1 MNCKENCRKK
11 SNRNDKG
18 EKMQKITDLR
28 GIKDTAKVFLHMNI
42 EETKFSPLVIK
53 HPFTDSAM
61 VCLSQT
67 DGEIAFANIM
77 EDTKAFTLWKEQ
89 VEKQID
95 TAEDVFGVYHLMTK
109 SYLLDFLKYTE
120 SYLSREDFSKM
131 LADIWIRTE
140 APNLDPNFKQKE
152 LLDLFRKSKQEE
164 MMTEDEIETL
174 RSLPETVSVYRGVTS
189 YNAGKVKAL
198 YEELFTLELHYLL
211 REVLGKIEGFF
222 MLSYNDCEFIRELY
236 KDFYI
241 TPFER
246 LNSIS
251 QKYTPGGMFKELVIT
266 NYDLE
271 LRLKSQPKQLTLL

>member
-1 MNCKENCRKK
+1 MR
-11 SNRNDKG
+11 
-18 EKMQKITDLR
+18 KITDLR

-42 EETKFSPLVIK
+42 EKTKFSPLVIK

-89 VEKQID
+89 VD
-95 TAEDVFGVYHLMTK
+95 HLMTK
-109 SYLLDFLKYTE
+109 SYLLAFLKYTE

-152 LLDLFRKSKQEE
+152 LLDLFRDSKQEE

-198 YEELFTLELHYLL
+198 SWTLDQKVAQWFANRFGENGTVYEAEISKEHILALFKGRNEWEVIVEPDHLL
-211 REVLGKIEGFF
+211 Q
-222 MLSYNDCEFIRELY
+222 LSEAMEENMEE
-236 KDFYI
+236 
-241 TPFER
+241 P
-246 LNSIS
+246 
-251 QKYTPGGMFKELVIT
+251 
-266 NYDLE
+266 
-271 LRLKSQPKQLTLL
+271 QL

>member
-11 SNRNDKG
+11 SNRNDTG
-18 EKMQKITDLR
+18 EKMRKITDLR

-53 HPFTDSAM
+53 HPFTYSAM

-89 VEKQID
+89 VEKQIN

-109 SYLLDFLKYTE
+109 SYLLAFLKYTE
-120 SYLSREDFSKM
+120 SYLSREDFSKT

-198 YEELFTLELHYLL
+198 SWTLDQKVAQWFANRFGENGTVYEAEISKEYILALFKGRNEWEVIVEPDHLL
-211 REVLGKIEGFF
+211 Q
-222 MLSYNDCEFIRELY
+222 LSEAMEENMEE
-236 KDFYI
+236 
-241 TPFER
+241 P
-246 LNSIS
+246 
-251 QKYTPGGMFKELVIT
+251 
-266 NYDLE
+266 
-271 LRLKSQPKQLTLL
+271 QL

>member
-1 MNCKENCRKK
+1 MR
-11 SNRNDKG
+11 
-18 EKMQKITDLR
+18 KITDLR

-77 EDTKAFTLWKEQ
+77 EDAKPFTLWKEQ

-109 SYLLDFLKYTE
+109 SYLLAFLKYAE
-120 SYLSREDFSKM
+120 PYLSREDFSKM

-198 YEELFTLELHYLL
+198 SWTLDQKVAQWFADRFGENGTVYEAEISKEHILALFKGRNEWEVIVEPDHLL
-211 REVLGKIEGFF
+211 QLSEAMEENMEEPQFYKFDGRNMKHSCSFF
-222 MLSYNDCEFIRELY
+222 V
-236 KDFYI
+236 
-241 TPFER
+241 PER
-246 LNSIS
+246 SRNEKKVSA
-251 QKYTPGGMFKELVIT
+251 E
-266 NYDLE
+266 E
-271 LRLKSQPKQLTLL
+271 

>member
-1 MNCKENCRKK
+1 
-11 SNRNDKG
+11 
-18 EKMQKITDLR
+18 MQKITDLR
-28 GIKDTAKVFLHMNI
+28 GIKDTAKIFLHMNI

-61 VCLSQT
+61 VCLSQA

-95 TAEDVFGVYHLMTK
+95 TAEDVFGIYHLMTK
-109 SYLLDFLKYTE
+109 SYLLAFLKYTE
-120 SYLSREDFSKM
+120 PYLSREDFSKM

-198 YEELFTLELHYLL
+198 
-211 REVLGKIEGFF
+211 
-222 MLSYNDCEFIRELY
+222 S
-236 KDFYI
+236 
-241 TPFER
+241 
-246 LNSIS
+246 
-251 QKYTPGGMFKELVIT
+251 
-266 NYDLE
+266 
-271 LRLKSQPKQLTLL
+271 